1 MTAQPDLLMTLSRF
15 RPVLV
20 TLCLYLLAGCSA
32 LRETGSQQAADA
44 SFARRS
50 TFRFLPDKS
59 APTSTS
65 SYWRGEIGR
74 AILSALNAKGYR
86 FFPNRQKIDF
96 LVAYHLVLADHESLA
111 GLDSDLAPGQAGMVD
126 VSKLQDRQHPGE
138 AAKGTIIIDLL
149 EPKQKKLLWR
159 GWARTKFEQVQPGP
173 SMERLAKLAVDR
185 ILAKLP
191 SRI

>member
-1 MTAQPDLLMTLSRF
+1 MTLSNL

-20 TLCLYLLAGCSA
+20 TLCFGLLIGCSA
-32 LRETGSQQAADA
+32 LLETGSQQAPDA

-50 TFRFLPDKS
+50 TFRFLPDNS

-65 SYWRGEIGR
+65 SYWRGEIGQ

-86 FFPNRQKIDF
+86 FFPGRQKIDF
-96 LVAYHLVLADHESLA
+96 LVAYHIVLADHEALA
-111 GLDSDLAPGQAGMVD
+111 GLDPDLAPGQTAIVD
-126 VSKLQDRQHPGE
+126 ISKLQERKRPGE
-138 AAKGTIIIDLL
+138 AAKGAIIIDLI

-159 GWARTKFEQVQPGP
+159 GWARTKFEHVQPGP
-173 SMERLAKLAVDR
+173 SMEKLAKLTVDR

-191 SRI
+191 SRF

>member
-1 MTAQPDLLMTLSRF
+1 MILPRF

-20 TLCLYLLAGCSA
+20 TLCFCLLAGCSA
-32 LRETGSQQAADA
+32 LRETGSQQAPDA

-50 TFRFLPDKS
+50 TFRFLPDNS

-65 SYWRGEIGR
+65 SYWRGEIGQ

-96 LVAYHLVLADHESLA
+96 LVAYHIVLADHEALA
-111 GLDSDLAPGQAGMVD
+111 GLDPDLAPGQTGIVD
-126 VSKLQDRQHPGE
+126 ISKLQDRQHPGE
-138 AAKGTIIIDLL
+138 ATKGAIIIDLID
-149 EPKQKKLLWR
+149 PKQKKLLWR
-159 GWARTKFEQVQPGP
+159 GWARTKFERVQPGP
-173 SMERLAKLAVDR
+173 SMEKLAKLTVDL

>member
-1 MTAQPDLLMTLSRF
+1 MTAQPDLLMTLSHF